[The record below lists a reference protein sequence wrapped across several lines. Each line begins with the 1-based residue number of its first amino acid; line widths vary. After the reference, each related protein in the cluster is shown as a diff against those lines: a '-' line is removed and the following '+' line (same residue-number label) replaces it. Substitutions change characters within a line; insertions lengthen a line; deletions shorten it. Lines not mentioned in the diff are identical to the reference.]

1 MYNNKIMTIDLLSWN
16 IYQITTETTEIH
28 GVMLRGRIR
37 KLGLEQG
44 FNVLCENA
52 TDEENCVRFAVLS
65 SEDEKL
71 VTDFLKNIITDVN
84 VAQVAEGIKNP
95 VLSKLKVNKEER
107 YTL

>member
-1 MYNNKIMTIDLLSWN
+1 MADSELLNWH
-16 IYQITTETTEIH
+16 IYEITTQNTEIH
-28 GVMLRGRIR
+28 GIMLRGCIR

-52 TDEENCVRFAVLS
+52 TDKEHCVRFAVLNNGDAES
-65 SEDEKL
+65 ITNYLES
-71 VTDFLKNIITDVN
+71 IIPDASVELI
-84 VAQVAEGIKNP
+84 AESVHNP

>member
-1 MYNNKIMTIDLLSWN
+1 MADSALLNWH
-16 IYQITTETTEIH
+16 IYEITTQNTEIH

-52 TDEENCVRFAVLS
+52 TDKEHCVRFAVLRR
-65 SEDEKL
+65 EDAER
-71 VTDFLKNIITDVN
+71 ITDYIKSIIPDVT
-84 VAQVAEGIKNP
+84 VGLVAEGVNNP
-95 VLSKLKVNKEER
+95 VLSKLKVNKVER

>member
-1 MYNNKIMTIDLLSWN
+1 MTEGILNWN

-37 KLGLEQG
+37 KLGLEHG

-52 TDEENCVRFAVLS
+52 SDIENCVRFAVLN
-65 SEDEKL
+65 EEEAKL
-71 VTDFLKNIITDVN
+71 TKDYLQRIIPDVS
-84 VAQVAEGIKNP
+84 VELVAENVKNP

-107 YTL
+107 YIL

>member
-1 MYNNKIMTIDLLSWN
+1 MADLELLNWH
-16 IYQITTETTEIH
+16 IYEITTQNTEIH

-52 TDEENCVRFAVLS
+52 TDKEHCVRFAVLGG
-65 SEDEKL
+65 DDAKL
-71 VTDFLKNIITDVN
+71 VEDYL
-84 VAQVAEGIKNP
+84 AQVIPDATIELIAESVNNP
-95 VLSKLKVNKEER
+95 VLSKLKVNNEER

>member
-1 MYNNKIMTIDLLSWN
+1 MSKISLISWN
-16 IYQITTETTEIH
+16 IYQITTETIEIH

-52 TDEENCVRFAVLS
+52 ADEENCVRFAVLS
-65 SEDEKL
+65 SGDAESVTNYLKTIIVDVSVEL
-71 VTDFLKNIITDVN
+71 VGKGVS
-84 VAQVAEGIKNP
+84 NP

>member
-1 MYNNKIMTIDLLSWN
+1 MSNSLLNWDV
-16 IYQITTETTEIH
+16 YRITTGTTEIH

-37 KLGLEQG
+37 KLGLDKD

-52 TDEENCVRFAVLS
+52 TDEEKCVRFAVLRG
-65 SEDEKL
+65 EDAKF
-71 VTDFLKNIITDVN
+71 VTDYLKRIIPDVTVEL
-84 VAQVAEGIKNP
+84 VAKGIHNP

>member
-1 MYNNKIMTIDLLSWN
+1 MTTRDLLSWN

-52 TDEENCVRFAVLS
+52 TDEEKCVRFAVLN
-65 SEDEKL
+65 EKDAKSIMEYL
-71 VTDFLKNIITDVN
+71 
-84 VAQVAEGIKNP
+84 EGIIPDATIALIAESVNNP
-95 VLSKLKVNKEER
+95 VLSKLKVNKEDR
-107 YTL
+107 YSL

>member
-1 MYNNKIMTIDLLSWN
+1 MATSDVLSWN

-37 KLGLEQG
+37 KLGIERG
-44 FNVLCENA
+44 FNMLCENA
-52 TDEENCVRFAVLS
+52 VDAEKCVRFAVLR
-65 SEDEKL
+65 SEDAEP
-71 VTDFLKNIITDVN
+71 VTGYLKSIIPDVT
-84 VAQVAEGIKNP
+84 VELVAEGVSNP

>member
-1 MYNNKIMTIDLLSWN
+1 MYNWIMETIPLLMWD
-16 IYQITTETTEIH
+16 IYEIYTAQTEIH

-52 TDEENCVRFAVLS
+52 TDEEKCVRFAVLR
-65 SEDEKL
+65 SEDAEL
-71 VTDFLKNIITDVN
+71 VTDYLKRIIPDVT
-84 VAQVAEGIKNP
+84 VELVAEGISNP
-95 VLSKLKVNKEER
+95 MLSKLKVNKEER

>member
-1 MYNNKIMTIDLLSWN
+1 MTANVLSWN
-16 IYQITTETTEIH
+16 IYQITTEKTEIH

-44 FNVLCENA
+44 FNALCENA
-52 TDEENCVRFAVLS
+52 TDEEKCVRFAVLHK
-65 SEDEKL
+65 EDAKSIEDYLKRIIPD
-71 VTDFLKNIITDVN
+71 VTVEL
-84 VAQVAEGIKNP
+84 VAEGVSNP